1 MTLNKNKTYKHN
13 IGENIK
19 LWREFKGIKQ
29 EDLGKMI
36 GKSKTTMSN
45 IETGKEPANVYI
57 LEEIADALGIEITQ
71 LYKSPQ
77 QQFTFIDSPN
87 SNGINNGTQ
96 NVANVDKD
104 LLDKNMLLM
113 DRNISLMDKHMLL
126 MDKII
131 SKFPG

>member
-57 LEEIADALGIEITQ
+57 MEEIADALGIEITQ
-71 LYKSPQ
+71 LFTNPQ
-77 QQFTFIDSPN
+77 QQININNSPN
-87 SNGINNGTQ
+87 SNGINNGTHTINYIMPQ
-96 NVANVDKD
+96 ALIEKHF
-104 LLDKNMLLM
+104 
-113 DRNISLMDKHMLL
+113 SLME
-126 MDKII
+126 KIAE
-131 SKFPG
+131 KL

>member
-57 LEEIADALGIEITQ
+57 MEEIADALGIEVTQ
-71 LYKSPQ
+71 LFTNPQ
-77 QQFTFIDSPN
+77 QQLIFNNCTN
-87 SNGINNGTQ
+87 SNNGINNGTHTINYIMPQ
-96 NVANVDKD
+96 DLIDKHF
-104 LLDKNMLLM
+104 
-113 DRNISLMDKHMLL
+113 SLME
-126 MDKII
+126 KIAE
-131 SKFPG
+131 KL